1 MLIVGDV
8 MFNLD
13 DYYLGVIL
21 ASPSYYNIGK
31 SQKRIKSY
39 PDADPFYGF
48 SRAQAMIMGQVVL
61 LKKEGIS
68 YSDYDNS
75 LYKNELMY
83 NLGKVN
89 SYGIVLSYVRKFTD
103 YFSKDC
109 STYSYERAL
118 DNPFL
123 LENMVLE
130 DYYVMRSTLTRED
143 AVVINNLEIKEQ
155 VRTDY
160 LKKLFSDN
168 NIDIKKF
175 VKK

>member
-1 MLIVGDV
+1 
-8 MFNLD
+8 MFNID

-21 ASPSYYNIGK
+21 ASPSYYNNGNSK
-31 SQKRIKSY
+31 KRINSC

-48 SRAQAMIMGQVVL
+48 SREQAIIMGQVVL
-61 LKKEGIS
+61 LKKEGTY

-83 NLGKVN
+83 KLGRVN
-89 SYGIVLSYVRKFTD
+89 SYGIILAYVRKFTD
-103 YFSKDC
+103 YFSTDC

-118 DNPFL
+118 SNPFL
-123 LENMVLE
+123 LENMILE
-130 DYYVMRSTLTRED
+130 DYYVMHSTLTRDD
-143 AVVINNLEIKEQ
+143 AVVINNLEKKEM

-160 LKKLFSDN
+160 LKKLFFDN
-168 NIDIKKF
+168 NMDIKKF

>member
-1 MLIVGDV
+1 
-8 MFNLD
+8 MFNID

-21 ASPSYYNIGK
+21 ASPSYYNNGNSK
-31 SQKRIKSY
+31 KRINSC

-48 SRAQAMIMGQVVL
+48 SREQAMIMGQTVL
-61 LKKEGIS
+61 LKKEVTY

-75 LYKNELMY
+75 LYKNELKY

-118 DNPFL
+118 SNPFL
-123 LENMVLE
+123 LESMISE
-130 DYYVMRSTLTRED
+130 DYYVMHSTLTRED
-143 AVVINNLEIKEQ
+143 AVVINNLEKKEM
-155 VRTDY
+155 VRIDY
-160 LKKLFSDN
+160 LKKLFDDN
-168 NIDIKKF
+168 NIDVKKF